1 MNRSP
6 HPEMPC
12 RGGKPGR
19 MRPFRQLRA
28 GLSVLLLSLA
38 LAWGAWSC
46 LLLAGINANAAEGR
60 PSLSAQADPPTV
72 HGEASWFGLATLLV
86 LTASLILA
94 WRFNS
99 GLRRRLVRTERELQH
114 LARYDPITGLPNRRR
129 FQERLKDSLAGAR
142 SESEDQEL
150 ALLCIDLDNF
160 KIINDT
166 LGHDAGDAVL
176 RVAGGRLRQLARKE
190 DDVCRLGGDEFVIL
204 LTPAGQEQAKAIA
217 TRILQELCR
226 PMEVEGQQVYV
237 GASIGIA
244 VYPRDGRD
252 ATELLRNADAAMY
265 QAKENGKNAFQ
276 CFTPALNLKVT
287 QHFAIETSL
296 RKALEHNEMV
306 LYYQPQVDVETR
318 AIVGVEALLRW
329 KSSEF
334 GTFASG
340 DFIAVAEQ
348 SGLINQ
354 LGSWAI
360 RAACEQARRW
370 QQRGL
375 TGLTVSVNL
384 SVRHFHTGD
393 IAGIVRET
401 LERTG
406 LDPGLLE
413 LEITESVLMRNNAEA
428 LDKLRQ
434 LTDLGVKLAIDDFGT
449 GYSSLSYLKRL
460 PIHRL
465 KIDQSF
471 VREIHT
477 LADDAAIAAAI
488 ISMARG
494 LGIEV
499 TAEGVENEEQ
509 MDFLKRAG
517 CHLVQGYHFGSPLP
531 PDELEKLVRQVRG
544 TPVPEPATAP

>member
-6 HPEMPC
+6 HPKMPC
-12 RGGKPGR
+12 RGSKPGR

-60 PSLSAQADPPTV
+60 PPPAAQADPPTV
-72 HGEASWFGLATLLV
+72 HGEASWFGLTALLV
-86 LTASLILA
+86 LAASLILA

-99 GLRRRLVRTERELQH
+99 GLRWRLVQTERELQH

-226 PMEVEGQQVYV
+226 PMEAEGQQVYV

-276 CFTPALNLKVT
+276 CFTQALNLKVT